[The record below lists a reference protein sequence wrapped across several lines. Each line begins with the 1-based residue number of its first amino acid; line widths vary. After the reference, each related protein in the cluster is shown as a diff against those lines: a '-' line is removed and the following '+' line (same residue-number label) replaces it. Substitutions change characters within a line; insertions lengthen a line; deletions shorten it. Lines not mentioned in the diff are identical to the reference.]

1 MSNCRVTPTEFD
13 IERAQ
18 RFAIAD
24 ELQKKWEA
32 EQAALPKVVP
42 VEPCAV
48 PPPLTTPAKP
58 GNYFAAAARKAGCED
73 EYDNAMEARYG
84 KGW

>member
-1 MSNCRVTPTEFD
+1 MDDERDTREGSEFRRWRQDREIELHDLASEAVPEVAPTVQPCR
-13 IERAQ
+13 
-18 RFAIAD
+18 
-24 ELQKKWEA
+24 
-32 EQAALPKVVP
+32 
-42 VEPCAV
+42 V